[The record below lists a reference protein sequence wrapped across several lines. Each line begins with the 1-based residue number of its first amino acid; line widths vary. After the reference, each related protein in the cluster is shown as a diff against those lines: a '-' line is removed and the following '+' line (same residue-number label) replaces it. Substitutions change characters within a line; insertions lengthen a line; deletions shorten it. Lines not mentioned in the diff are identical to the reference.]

1 MRMSGLLWPEAAQ
14 RIANSA
20 YLTHEKAGSGQIILF
35 SGQPNFR
42 GAARGTNR
50 LLLNA
55 VVYGAGLGSRPK
67 ITL

>member
-1 MRMSGLLWPEAAQ
+1 MSGLLWPEAAQ

-20 YLTHEKAGSGQIILF
+20 YLTRERMGRGQMILF

-42 GAARGTNR
+42 GASKGTNR

-55 VVYGAGLGSRPK
+55 IVYGPGLGASAN
-67 ITL
+67 IDL

>member
-1 MRMSGLLWPEAAQ
+1 MSGLLWPEAAQ

-20 YLTHEKAGSGQIILF
+20 YLTHEKAGSGQIIFF
-35 SGQPNFR
+35 SGQPNFS

-50 LLLNA
+50 LFLNA
-55 VVYGAGLGSRPK
+55 VVYDTGLGTRPR